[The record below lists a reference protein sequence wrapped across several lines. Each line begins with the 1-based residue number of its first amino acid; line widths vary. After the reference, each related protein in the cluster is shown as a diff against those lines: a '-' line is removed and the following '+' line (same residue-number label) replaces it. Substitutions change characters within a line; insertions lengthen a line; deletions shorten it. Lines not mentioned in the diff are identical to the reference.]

1 VAALILVVV
10 ASDLAAIGI
19 AASATSVRFWD
30 LRLFGVLLLCNA
42 ASVELTRPAG
52 EGSGVNKDIYGVWDL
67 PIAIL
72 LPPVYALI
80 APILPVALWQWRIRR
95 AAPYRRVYTAASIG
109 LSYGAASVGFHYLVP
124 MVTAWMSGSFARTLA
139 WSLLALICGVG
150 QSGINKLLIGIAA
163 KGAEPTAPIWA
174 AFFRREPLYN
184 DLAEL
189 CIGVVVAYGVAT
201 NLFVALLALPFV
213 TPMQRSLRHAQLLK
227 DSRTDAKTGLLN
239 ASTWEKEATV
249 EVVRAV
255 RTRTP
260 LAVAILDIDRF
271 KEVNDTHGHLAGDQV
286 IKEIAQTL
294 TNALREYDLAGRFGG
309 EEFVLLLP
317 HTRSADALLVAER
330 VRAQISRLGV
340 LPGSPS
346 GEPIHV
352 TVSVGVA
359 ALDGGAK
366 RELRELLAAA
376 DSALYRAKG
385 SGRDQVQMIST
396 TRGLSAVSGL
406 SAPNGPNPVWGSAQP
421 KAPDAAADAPVETVA
436 PPLGSGSTA
445 STSPLAV
452 WHSDALPVCST
463 SGVGKLWHVQPLT
476 ATGAPPPFPSTLPDF
491 IRAA

>member
-1 VAALILVVV
+1 
-10 ASDLAAIGI
+10 
-19 AASATSVRFWD
+19 
-30 LRLFGVLLLCNA
+30 
-42 ASVELTRPAG
+42 
-52 EGSGVNKDIYGVWDL
+52 
-67 PIAIL
+67 
-72 LPPVYALI
+72 
-80 APILPVALWQWRIRR
+80 
-95 AAPYRRVYTAASIG
+95 
-109 LSYGAASVGFHYLVP
+109 
-124 MVTAWMSGSFARTLA
+124 
-139 WSLLALICGVG
+139 
-150 QSGINKLLIGIAA
+150 
-163 KGAEPTAPIWA
+163 
-174 AFFRREPLYN
+174 
-184 DLAEL
+184 
-189 CIGVVVAYGVAT
+189 VVAYGVAT

-249 EVVRAV
+249 EVARAV

-260 LAVAILDIDRF
+260 LAVAIMDIDRF

-330 VRAQISRLGV
+330 VRAQISKLGV
-340 LPGSPS
+340 LPGSPD

-376 DSALYRAKG
+376 DTALYRAKG

-396 TRGLSAVSGL
+396 SRGLSAVSGL
-406 SAPNGPNPVWGSAQP
+406 TGAGGKNPVWGSAQP
-421 KAPDAAADAPVETVA
+421 KAPDAAADVAAAAADAPVETVA

>member
-1 VAALILVVV
+1 VRAIRAWPLWTLPRWLVAFIV
-10 ASDLAAIGI
+10 AVIAADAVAIGF
-19 AASATSVRFWD
+19 ASPANPVRFSE
-30 LRLFGVLLLCNA
+30 LRLFGALILCNA
-42 ASVELTRPAG
+42 ASVELTRRTREQPG
-52 EGSGVNKDIYGVWDL
+52 LNKDVFAVWDL

-72 LPPVYALI
+72 LPPVYALT
-80 APILPVALWQWRIRR
+80 APILPMALMHWRVRR
-95 AAPYRRVYTAASIG
+95 AAPYRRVYTAAVLG
-109 LSYGAASVGFHYLVP
+109 LSFGTASVTFHYLAP
-124 MVTAWMSGSFARTLA
+124 RLMTASTPGSIAHAMV
-139 WSLLALICGVG
+139 WSLLALACGIE

-163 KGAEPTAPIWA
+163 KWAEPSATIWTA
-174 AFFRREPLYN
+174 FLRREPLYN

-201 NLFVALLALPFV
+201 NLFVAFLALPFASL
-213 TPMQRSLRHAQLLK
+213 MQRSVRHAQLVK

-249 EVVRAV
+249 EVTRAV

-260 LAVAILDIDRF
+260 LAVAIMDIDRF

-330 VRAQISRLGV
+330 IRAQISRLGV
-340 LPGSPS
+340 LPGTPD
-346 GEPIHV
+346 GEAIHV

-359 ALDGGAK
+359 ALDGGAQ
-366 RELRELLAAA
+366 RELKELLAAA

-396 TRGLSAVSGL
+396 SRGLSAVSGL
-406 SAPNGPNPVWGSAQP
+406 TAASGSNPVWGNAQP
-421 KAPDAAADAPVETVA
+421 KEPDAGADVAAAAAADAPAETVA

-445 STSPLAV
+445 STSPRAV
-452 WHSDALPVCST
+452 WHSDALPVCSI
-463 SGVGKLWHVQPLT
+463 SGVG
-476 ATGAPPPFPSTLPDF
+476 
-491 IRAA
+491 